1 MRMHREVDGCR
12 QRPLGAPVRWQTRS
26 LQRRALCLTA
36 LILWPVGA
44 VEQSLVGVL
53 EELVPGHRVYEAEA
67 GVAVNEGQPAAQFPQ
82 RAQPQP
88 ADAQPLQGQ
97 RVGTTV
103 GESRGC
109 INAGGQRTADHPHQP
124 ELPSS
129 SSCPQHTLQT
139 PMERFLLESPE
150 NRNPLLFTIHTP
162 KTSPRPPWAA
172 PLRRE
177 PLPWCSLMQNSSP
190 DYSQVLEDAE
200 VRQAVWPR

>member
-1 MRMHREVDGCR
+1 MTLGVARQTVPVLHVLPGEPLQYSAFLHAFLAPKELAAVDALGGPGTPAV
-12 QRPLGAPVRWQTRS
+12 PLGAQWVAGQ
-26 LQRRALCLTA
+26 ALAHA

-97 RVGTTV
+97 RVGT
-103 GESRGC
+103 
-109 INAGGQRTADHPHQP
+109 I
-124 ELPSS
+124 
-129 SSCPQHTLQT
+129 
-139 PMERFLLESPE
+139 
-150 NRNPLLFTIHTP
+150 
-162 KTSPRPPWAA
+162 
-172 PLRRE
+172 
-177 PLPWCSLMQNSSP
+177 MQNSSP